1 MRYMRTL
8 VMLILLPASS
18 ALMAEAHNEYVEKP
32 YFQATQ
38 TETVTAE
45 VTAINHET
53 RAVELLRTDGAEIK
67 FTATEEARNLDQVAV
82 GDIVVAQY
90 VETMSVRV
98 MANEG
103 QKPGSAGVT
112 TIGRS
117 EKGEMP
123 GMAAVDTE
131 VVTATVEAIDL
142 EANTFKLKFV
152 DGTVEEFAARNPENL
167 KRADVGDLVVM
178 TFSHAVAVSV
188 EPGARE

>member
-1 MRYMRTL
+1 MQTIKT
-8 VMLILLPASS
+8 LILLVTLAAGS
-18 ALMAEAHNEYVEKP
+18 AATAESHDEYKDKP

-53 RAVELLRTDGAEIK
+53 RAVELLRADGEEIK
-67 FTATEEARNLDQVAV
+67 FTASEEARNLDQVAV

-90 VETMSVRV
+90 LETMSVRV
-98 MANEG
+98 MENEG
-103 QKPGSAGVT
+103 HEPGAAGVT
-112 TIGRS
+112 TLERTA
-117 EKGEMP
+117 KGEMP

-131 VVTATVEAIDL
+131 IVTATVEAIDI

-152 DGTVEEFAARNPENL
+152 DGEVEEFTARNPENL

-178 TFSHAVAVSV
+178 TFSHAIAVSV
-188 EPGARE
+188 EPGARD

>member
-1 MRYMRTL
+1 MKITQTL
-8 VMLILLPASS
+8 LVLASLSVGS
-18 ALMAEAHNEYVEKP
+18 AALAESHHEYKDKP

-38 TETVTAE
+38 SATVTAE

-53 RAVELLRTDGAEIK
+53 RAVELLRADGEVIK
-67 FTATEEARNLDQVAV
+67 LTVKKEARNLDQVAV

-98 MANEG
+98 MENEG
-103 QKPGSAGVT
+103 HEPGNLGVT
-112 TIGRS
+112 TVERT

-131 VVTATVEAIDL
+131 IVTATVDAIDI
-142 EANTFKLKFV
+142 EANTFKLKFS
-152 DGTVEEFAARNPENL
+152 GGEVEEFAARNPENL

-178 TFSHAVAVSV
+178 TFSHAVAISV
-188 EPGARE
+188 EPGTRD